1 MNARRL
7 ALGSLLSV
15 ALVALLA
22 QPVAAQSVSADLINE
37 LNNKLL
43 LIAIPITLL
52 VEAILIYAVLRFK
65 NSDEPKPTRE
75 NRRLEITWT
84 VATAVILLFVGV
96 ASYGVMAD
104 QNVTFTGGAD
114 EVAPEENDVLVQ
126 AEAFQ
131 WGWNMRYNAS
141 ENGYLDEDLEY
152 GGSGAGPTVV
162 IPANQDV
169 YFQVDSADVI
179 HGFHVPEL
187 GLKMDA
193 IPDQTSYI
201 RTNVSETGTYQG
213 YCSEYCGLAHSQMY
227 FTVEVVDQSTFDD
240 WVATEEQA
248 VAEAATE
255 GDSSAQSD
263 SSAEDNSSAENDAA
277 A

>member
-1 MNARRL
+1 MNVRRL

-22 QPVAAQSVSADLINE
+22 QPAAAQSVSADLINE

-52 VEAILIYAVLRFK
+52 VEAILLYAVLRFK
-65 NSDEPKPTRE
+65 NNDDPKPTKE

-104 QNVTFTGGAD
+104 PNVTFTGGPD

-126 AEAFQ
+126 AEAYQ
-131 WGWNMRYNAS
+131 WGWTMRYNAS
-141 ENGYLDEDLEY
+141 ENGYLDENLEY
-152 GGSGAGPTVV
+152 GGGGSGPTVV
-162 IPANQDV
+162 IPADQDI
-169 YFQVDSADVI
+169 YFQVESADVI
-179 HGFHVPEL
+179 HGFHVPQL

-193 IPDQTSYI
+193 IPAQTNYI

-213 YCSEYCGLAHSQMY
+213 YCSEYCGQAHSQMY
-227 FTVEVVDQSTFDD
+227 FTIEVVDQSEFDD
-240 WVATEEQA
+240 WVASEEQA
-248 VAEAATE
+248 VAEANAESDEAGTE
-255 GDSSAQSD
+255 DSESD
-263 SSAEDNSSAENDAA
+263 DTENDDA
-277 A
+277 